1 MIYILFMVT
10 PPWCSFLSNNEEPNN
25 EEPTNEEPT
34 NEEPTNE
41 EPTNEE
47 PNELAE
53 RIEELQKQLEL
64 QELEQKLAEAKK
76 ATIEAQYPKSATQPL
91 EGTITTSEKFG
102 YIAEIV
108 SYQAMSEKTIQV
120 AKEIDTKLTDK
131 HKVLIVDKLDLSSGD
146 IPLIQI
152 ENQFQYFNDIIDK
165 QTEHNKKLLQEVK
178 ALDVAA
184 LLIPAV
190 VSVVGSIADI
200 MGFFRTNYSITG
212 QEFTLK
218 NDALTANIAKN
229 LSKPKKYIL
238 SFQIIEK
245 SKIIEDFVT
254 FLKNKLELEKTKD
267 KLKHKSKEIRVCSK
281 TTPQSQLDLT
291 EIEAA
296 IIDSE
301 TIISACNDFVKSIT
315 TVAEEG
321 SLSLLVQ
328 AAVREFIRDKEIT
341 HILYLN
347 IVSSGGEAITKQSS
361 LARVLN
367 TSFIGGSAFAYI
379 LAEKDGKI
387 IISDTAV
394 SLAQLDHKLNKKG
407 TSNYKQ
413 ITIG

>member
-1 MIYILFMVT
+1 MVT

-25 EEPTNEEPT
+25 EEPNEID
-34 NEEPTNE
+34 
-41 EPTNEE
+41 
-47 PNELAE
+47 E
-53 RIEELQKQLEL
+53 RIEELKKQLEL

-76 ATIEAQYPKSATQPL
+76 ATIEAQYPKGTTQPL

-131 HKVLIVDKLDLSSGD
+131 HKVLIVDKLDLSSCD

-152 ENQFQYFNDIIDK
+152 ENQFPYFNDIIEK
-165 QTEHNKKLLQEVK
+165 QTEHNKKLLEEVK
-178 ALDVAA
+178 ALDVAPA

-238 SFQIIEK
+238 NFQIIEK

-281 TTPQSQLDLT
+281 TTPQSQKDLT

-328 AAVREFIRDKEIT
+328 AAVRSFIREKEIT

-361 LARVLN
+361 VARVLN

-387 IISDTAV
+387 IMSDTAV

-407 TSNYKQ
+407 ASNYKQ